1 MTPMS
6 TDDDKQ
12 RLRMRSRALRH
23 GVFEARG
30 QPDAER
36 VAANFLAAKEEM
48 DVPPPGAVVAGY
60 WPMGSEL
67 DARPLLHQLHAEGY
81 VCALPVV
88 AERNKPLIFRRWQP
102 GMALQK
108 GSFGTRHPAMSAQIL
123 IPDLLLAPLL
133 AFDGD
138 GYRLGYGGGFYD
150 RTLAELRCQGPVL
163 AVGIAF
169 SIQRVES
176 LPRDNFDQPLDWI
189 VSEESAVKIG

>member
-1 MTPMS
+1 MS
-6 TDDDKQ
+6 MDDDKQ
-12 RLRMRSRALRH
+12 ELRARSRALRH

-30 QPDAER
+30 EPDAER

-48 DVPPPGAVVAGY
+48 GVPPPGAVVAGY

-67 DARPLLHQLHAEGY
+67 DARPLLHQLRAEGY

-88 AERNKPLIFRRWQP
+88 AERNKPLIFRRWRP

-108 GSFGTRHPAMSAQIL
+108 GSLGTRHPATSARTL

-150 RTLAELRCQGPVL
+150 RTLVELRRRGTVL

-169 SIQRVES
+169 SIQRVER

-189 VSEESAVKIG
+189 VTEESAIKIG